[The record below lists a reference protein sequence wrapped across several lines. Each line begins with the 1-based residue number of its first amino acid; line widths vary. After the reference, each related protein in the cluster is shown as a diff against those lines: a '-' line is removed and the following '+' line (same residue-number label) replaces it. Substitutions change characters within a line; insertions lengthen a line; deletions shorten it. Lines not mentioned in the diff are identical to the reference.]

1 MPTDREDPNAAVVTA
16 AVSSDRWKEAQAWE
30 QEHWVRTQALRG
42 KHFKNHI
49 WKLLSWLGL
58 VERHRGD
65 DWNQW
70 WKTAFGDYAFLPE
83 KVENAIE
90 VGCGPYTNI
99 RRMVERTQIEHMV
112 LSDPLIRTYTK
123 FKLTFVSEMY
133 REALCMLDDHP
144 IEELPFASNYFDL
157 VVMINVL
164 DHVRD
169 AGRCMDNL
177 VRVTKPGGILIVGQD
192 LTNAEDLARQK
203 GGAGEIG
210 HPIKLDEHWFQPWL
224 SQGFEPLIHRV
235 IPREE
240 CRDPAHHYGTLI
252 FAGRKAG

>member
-1 MPTDREDPNAAVVTA
+1 MPPDREDPNATTVTAVV
-16 AVSSDRWKEAQAWE
+16 SNDRWQEAQKWE
-30 QEHWVRTQALRG
+30 SEHWVRTQELRG

-49 WKLLSWLGL
+49 WKLLSRLGL

-65 DWNQW
+65 DWNLW
-70 WKTAFGDYAFLPE
+70 WKAAFGDYAFLPE
-83 KVENAIE
+83 NVENAIE

-99 RRMVERTQIEHMV
+99 RRMLERTRIQHMV
-112 LSDPLIRTYTK
+112 LSDPLVRTYTK
-123 FKLTFVSEMY
+123 FRMTFVSEMY
-133 REALCMLDDHP
+133 REALCMLDDHA

-169 AGRCMDNL
+169 AGQCMDNL

-192 LTNAEDLARQK
+192 LTNAEDLSRQK
-203 GGAGEIG
+203 GGEGEIG
-210 HPIKLDEHWFQPWL
+210 HPIKLDEQWFQPWL
-224 SQGFEPLIHRV
+224 SQGFEPLIQKV

-240 CRDPAHHYGTLI
+240 CRDPEHHYGTLI